1 MTERTQA
8 SEIVAVA
15 RPSEDDREDVVAFV
29 RVVSA
34 AQGADMSGLPAY
46 PSVEIAG
53 ISEVSYEPVAFLT
66 VATCAG
72 ALTNLSETPPA
83 RLSALPP
90 PQIPHMR
97 SQFVPTHGTQY
108 GMRQAVDT
116 HLGR

>member
-1 MTERTQA
+1 M
-8 SEIVAVA
+8 AVA

-53 ISEVSYEPVAFLT
+53 ISEVSYELVAFLT

-108 GMRQAVDT
+108 GMRWPINMAS
-116 HLGR
+116 HK